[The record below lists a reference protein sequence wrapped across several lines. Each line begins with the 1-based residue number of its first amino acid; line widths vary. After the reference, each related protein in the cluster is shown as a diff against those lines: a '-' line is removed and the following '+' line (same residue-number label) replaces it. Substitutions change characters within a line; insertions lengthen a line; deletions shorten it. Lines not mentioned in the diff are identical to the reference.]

1 MALWGGNFA
10 EKVRMSSSHHEDSG
24 EATRLIVCE
33 KSGHWAQRLRRNL
46 PDGVRWI
53 VETRSVSQLL
63 ESLKEHPTPLV
74 LLELTPANIQY
85 AARAVDE
92 LYRQY
97 PHGTLVAILPT
108 VAEKSFAGSEQLA
121 WLLRELGAASVIRSP
136 RAVPEIARLWAQH
149 CRLHPPYEE
158 TFCGRVFNNLPWAA
172 A

>member
-46 PDGVRWI
+46 PDGGRWI
-53 VETRSVSQLL
+53 VETRSVSQML

-74 LLELTPANIQY
+74 LLELSLANVQH

-92 LYRQY
+92 LHRQY
-97 PHGTLVAILPT
+97 RHGTLLAILPT

-136 RAVPEIARLWAQH
+136 REVPEIARLWAQH
-149 CRLHPPYEE
+149 CHLHPPHEE
-158 TFCGRVFNNLPWAA
+158 TFRERVFEFLSWDDG
-172 A
+172 